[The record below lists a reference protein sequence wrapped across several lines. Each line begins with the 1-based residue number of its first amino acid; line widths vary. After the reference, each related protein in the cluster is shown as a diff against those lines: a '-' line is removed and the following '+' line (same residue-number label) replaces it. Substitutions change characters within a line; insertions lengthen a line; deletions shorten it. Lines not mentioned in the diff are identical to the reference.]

1 MQRNKIVSVIF
12 SAAFMLSLPT
22 ISTAARK
29 EIKLVKPSLDG
40 GIPLM
45 TALSR
50 RQSSRSFSAR
60 ALPGRIL
67 SNLLWAADGINR
79 PDAGK
84 RTAPSAMNKQEID
97 IYVAMEEG
105 LYIYNARD
113 HALDL
118 VVAKDIRGLTG
129 KQAFVKN
136 AALDIVY
143 VADMNRVAS
152 GDREEKLLY
161 AGADTGFIG
170 QNVYLYC
177 ASEGLS
183 TVIRAYIDKE
193 ALGKAMKLKSNQMI
207 ILSQTVGYPGT

>member
-1 MQRNKIVSVIF
+1 MQKNKIL
-12 SAAFMLSLPT
+12 SAIVFASYMLSLST
-22 ISTAARK
+22 VSTAARK
-29 EIKLVKPSLDG
+29 EIKLAKPSLQG

-45 TALSR
+45 TALSS

-60 ALPGRIL
+60 ALPDRVL

-84 RTAPSAMNKQEID
+84 RTAPSAMNKQEIA

-105 LYIYNARD
+105 LYVYDAPK
-113 HALDL
+113 HALEL
-118 VVAKDIRGLTG
+118 VVAKDIRSLTG
-129 KQAFVKN
+129 RQAFVKS
-136 AALDIVY
+136 AALNIVY
-143 VADMNRVAS
+143 VADMRRVAG

-183 TVIRAYIDKE
+183 TVIRGYIDKE
-193 ALGKAMKLKSNQMI
+193 ALGKAMGLRPEQMI
-207 ILSQTVGYPGT
+207 VLSQTVGYPGN